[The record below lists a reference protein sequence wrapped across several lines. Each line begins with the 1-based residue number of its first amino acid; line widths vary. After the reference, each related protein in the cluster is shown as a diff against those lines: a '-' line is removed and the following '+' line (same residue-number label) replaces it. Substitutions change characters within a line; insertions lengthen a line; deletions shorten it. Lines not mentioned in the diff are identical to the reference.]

1 MTDANR
7 APVPTGAH
15 VPVSAGERWNVLA
28 IVGFVTALLGFN
40 IVAVILSAIGLN
52 QIKRTGERG
61 RALALWG
68 LWLGI
73 ISLVIGIILTIV
85 FIGIAVSGAMV
96 STH

>member
-15 VPVSAGERWNVLA
+15 IPVSESWNVLA
-28 IVGFVTALLGFN
+28 IIGFVTSLLGFN
-40 IVAVILSAIGLN
+40 IIAVILSAIGLN

-85 FIGIAVSGAMV
+85 FIAIAVSGAMV
-96 STH
+96 TTN